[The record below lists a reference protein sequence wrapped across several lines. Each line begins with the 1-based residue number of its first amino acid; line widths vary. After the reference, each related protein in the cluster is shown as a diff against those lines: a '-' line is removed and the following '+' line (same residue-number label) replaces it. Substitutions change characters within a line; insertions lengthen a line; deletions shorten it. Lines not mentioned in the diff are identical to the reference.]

1 VRTRASNGTAFGV
14 RGSAEGLLKFV
25 SQRIQAE
32 KCVGQDD
39 RDHGCAETERRDETE
54 RYEQAEQPSGPVQ
67 QQRARKG
74 RRGGPQ
80 ALAGGLDLSH
90 RQQPVGE
97 EPIEVVGDVATPPG
111 HGKIIRLRQQN
122 CIRRPGP
129 APDMPRFSGRE
140 PLRRRG
146 EAVTAELT
154 PHGMG
159 EGNRPQHEA
168 ALRHRLLRH
177 QRPDVAREGANL
189 GKELTPLAARFPPP
203 LVTGVVAEAEEDGQ
217 GKAEQ
222 REGGRRQP
230 REPAGRDA
238 GDRRHGGGP
247 RTDDGKFRRDSR
259 DDRPPQDEEQTE
271 GAGTGRRIMPRH
283 LKELCSLLQKEA
295 VAFLPFTKP
304 DSLTVMVKSA
314 PPLRPHG
321 AAYYLD
327 HFRQVLEAVKQ
338 RYGFLL
344 DPTEH
349 AHIHRIEALR
359 EPAQM
364 LYARL
369 VNRRG
374 PCFRYDRLSYP
385 EIPTLEAAVAELVA
399 QSLLVPCDTGLE
411 AAIRRKLYGCFTLSE
426 LRASLTEH
434 RLPRPVRKGDLLSWL
449 EGWDGSTPWLE
460 GLLARHPVLRLP
472 PRDPW
477 PFLRFLFFGELRDN
491 LSDFVTRELGFIVT
505 ESVEKEKLRAQFATR
520 QAAADANRM
529 ACLYMEFRAMRD
541 TQPAVDTLRWWQAQ
555 AIDRAALRAGVASFD
570 RLVDR
575 LGRRLERAGAFA
587 ESLNLYAT
595 SPAAPVRE
603 RQARL
608 LIKDGRRQEAIEL
621 LQAIAKGASD
631 AEEAYVARQLL
642 ARLAKTARRSEA
654 RQYQQSSRHIIL
666 EDTEQSVETATLG
679 YYRRAGWQ
687 GVHSENWLWNAIFG
701 LLLWDIIYD
710 PAFGAFHSPLQFAPA
725 DLHDPGFYDR
735 RQARIEERLALLRD
749 PAESFAMI
757 AARHDEKAGLANP
770 FVSWHEGLLKL
781 IRIAVDR
788 LPASGLGAVL
798 RRFAQDIKRRSRGF
812 PDLFLWTAAEYRFV
826 EVKSE
831 NDQLSAAQYQ
841 WLRFL
846 DEAGISVSLDRV
858 SREQAETKARSTTR
872 KVGSST

>member
-1 VRTRASNGTAFGV
+1 
-14 RGSAEGLLKFV
+14 V